1 MQDTAYDQESER
13 LAKTKE
19 EGGTCEGE
27 ETNEEREAAGG
38 GVVSEVAA
46 YRCRG
51 KLGNISRAN
60 RVVVATYVMK
70 RGEQPHRRL
79 GGQRSSAA
87 LLI

>member
-19 EGGTCEGE
+19 EGGSCEGE
-27 ETNEEREAAGG
+27 ETDEEREAARG

-46 YRCRG
+46 YRCGGGLG
-51 KLGNISRAN
+51 KISRAN
-60 RVVVATYVMK
+60 KVVVATYVRK
-70 RGEQPHRRL
+70 RREQHHRRL

-87 LLI
+87 LFM